1 LRDESGAAEEEQMD
15 WIERIFGIS
24 PDNGDGSAEAAIV
37 ATLCIIAVVVFFAAV
52 PKARS
57 YAKRLLSDLRIKPPA

>member
-1 LRDESGAAEEEQMD
+1 MD

-37 ATLCIIAVVVFFAAV
+37 ATVCIIAVAVFFAAV
-52 PKARS
+52 PKARN
-57 YAKRLLSDLRIKPPA
+57 YVKRLLGDLRTKPPA